1 MAIIHCLWIG
11 LLSGLI
17 ASKLIRGRAAKA
29 QLGSTVAVGALGA
42 LLGGLA
48 DSWLVGVADGV
59 PHGELLWPAVGAA
72 LALVAWAVA
81 QRSVLAAEPGD
92 KTSDRA

>member
-1 MAIIHCLWIG
+1 MASIHCLWIG

-29 QLGSTVAVGALGA
+29 PVGSAVAVGALGA

-59 PHGELLWPAVGAA
+59 PHGELVWPAVGAA
-72 LALVAWAVA
+72 LALAAWAVA
-81 QRSVLAAEPGD
+81 QRSVFAAEAGE
-92 KTSDRA
+92 KSSDRA